1 MLVNAVSKSVTP
13 VGSSSVLST
22 ESSQT
27 VKCHQTNPLEEEMMP
42 STLSS
47 QKLEL
52 VNTSQEPSSLIS
64 KPLSLMKLELEPTDN
79 FSIQNNSSLERK
91 MPPTTSPEDITPLV
105 KKSLISASTESE
117 SLLINAQVSKVSSSS
132 TPSEEELDQDLDPF
146 FSKDFQSITVRNP
159 NSDSLF
165 IHPHK
170 SQLPSLSHTT
180 LSFQPTLFLSTLMS
194 PSSLITKPS
203 MISAEE
209 ILISKDQPTLT

>member
-1 MLVNAVSKSVTP
+1 
-13 VGSSSVLST
+13 
-22 ESSQT
+22 
-27 VKCHQTNPLEEEMMP
+27 MP
-42 STLSS
+42 STPSS

-52 VNTSQEPSSLIS
+52 ESTSQEPFSLIL

-79 FSIQNNSSLERK
+79 FSIQNNSSQERK

-132 TPSEEELDQDLDPF
+132 TPSEEVLDLVSDLF
-146 FSKDFQSITVRNP
+146 FLKDFPLTTVRNP
-159 NSDSLF
+159 NSDSLS

-180 LSFQPTLFLSTLMS
+180 LSSQPTLFLSTLMS
-194 PSSLITKPS
+194 LSSLITKPS

-209 ILISKDQPTLT
+209 TSISKDQHTQT

>member
-1 MLVNAVSKSVTP
+1 M
-13 VGSSSVLST
+13 
-22 ESSQT
+22 
-27 VKCHQTNPLEEEMMP
+27 PL
-42 STLSS
+42 TIL
-47 QKLEL
+47 L
-52 VNTSQEPSSLIS
+52 
-64 KPLSLMKLELEPTDN
+64 
-79 FSIQNNSSLERK
+79 
-91 MPPTTSPEDITPLV
+91 EDITPLV
-105 KKSLISASTESE
+105 KKSLISVLTESE
-117 SLLINAQVSKVSSSS
+117 NLPINAQVSKVSSSS
-132 TPSEEELDQDLDPF
+132 MQLEEVLDQDLDLY

-209 ILISKDQPTLT
+209 TSILKDQPTPT